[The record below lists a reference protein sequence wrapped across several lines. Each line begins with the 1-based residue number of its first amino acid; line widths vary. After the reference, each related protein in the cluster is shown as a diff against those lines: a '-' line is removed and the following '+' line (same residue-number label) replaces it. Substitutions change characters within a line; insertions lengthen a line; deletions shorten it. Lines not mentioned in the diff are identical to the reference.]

1 MPQDDDAGYKL
12 LFSAPEV
19 VRDLVLGFIP
29 DDWLHGLDYSTL
41 EKVPGSYVADDLR
54 QRSADVVWRVKTG
67 EDWLYLYLLI
77 EFQSAVDP
85 FMAVRMLVY
94 VGLLYQDLIR
104 RQEVTPG
111 RPLPPVLPIV
121 LYNGDQSWTAPIDLA
136 TMMPQVPGLVA
147 DYLPRLRYLLIDENS
162 YGAEDLA
169 AMRNLVAAVIRF
181 EHPAED
187 QDLLRLIDL
196 LNDWLAGQPELKR
209 IFALWIRALLRR
221 RSKNTLII
229 PEIRG
234 LEELKMT
241 LAEKFDQW
249 AEEHKRQ
256 GLQEGRMEGRVEGRV
271 EGETLVLQRLLFRR
285 FGPLPNEVLARIAA
299 ASEADITRWVDR
311 VLDAVSLEEVFL
323 P

>member
-1 MPQDDDAGYKL
+1 M
-12 LFSAPEV
+12 
-19 VRDLVLGFIP
+19 
-29 DDWLHGLDYSTL
+29 
-41 EKVPGSYVADDLR
+41 
-54 QRSADVVWRVKTG
+54 VWRIRTG
-67 EDWLYLYLLI
+67 EDWLYLYILI
-77 EFQSAVDP
+77 EFQSTVDP

-104 RQEVTPG
+104 REEVKPG

-121 LYNGDQSWTAPIDLA
+121 LYNGDPAWTAPVDLA
-136 TMMPQVPGLVA
+136 TLLPKVPGLVA
-147 DYLPRLRYLLIDENS
+147 DYLPRLKYLLIDEND
-162 YGAEDLA
+162 YPEEELA

-187 QDLLRLIDL
+187 RDLLRLIDL

-249 AEEHKRQ
+249 AQVYKQ
-256 GLQEGRMEGRVEGRV
+256 
-271 EGETLVLQRLLFRR
+271 EGETLILQRLLTRR
-285 FGPLPNEVLARIAA
+285 FGPLPPEVLGRIAS
-299 ASEADITRWVDR
+299 ASEEDINQWVDR
-311 VLDAVSLEEVFL
+311 ILDAACLEDVFR

>member
-1 MPQDDDAGYKL
+1 M
-12 LFSAPEV
+12 
-19 VRDLVLGFIP
+19 
-29 DDWLHGLDYSTL
+29 
-41 EKVPGSYVADDLR
+41 
-54 QRSADVVWRVKTG
+54 
-67 EDWLYLYLLI
+67 YLYLLI

-121 LYNGDQSWTAPIDLA
+121 LYNGDQTWTAPDDLA
-136 TMMPQVPGLVA
+136 ALMPQVPGRVA

-162 YGAEDLA
+162 YGEEDLA

-187 QDLLRLIDL
+187 RDLLRLIDL

-256 GLQEGRMEGRVEGRV
+256 GLQEGRVEGRMEGRMEGRVEGRVEGRMEGRV

-285 FGPLPNEVLARIAA
+285 FGPLPNDVLARIAA

-311 VLDAVSLEEVFL
+311 VLDAVCLEEVFR